1 MKAKDIRPPAHAR
14 RTVSAPLDD
23 LTESLRKYGQL
34 QPIVIRKTGE
44 VIIGERRRRALGRN
58 GEAKVIVMDLDP
70 TDALQLRL
78 SEEFSKIDM
87 TAVER
92 AEALAELYRSLQK
105 EDGDSITY
113 ATLAERIGT
122 TEGTVKGYIKLAS
135 LPAPVKNMVQR
146 GEVGRVEAE

>member
-44 VIIGERRRRALGRN
+44 VIIGERRRRALGRD

-78 SEEFSKIDM
+78 SEEFSKTDM

-92 AEALAELYRSLQK
+92 AEALAER
-105 EDGDSITY
+105 
-113 ATLAERIGT
+113 
-122 TEGTVKGYIKLAS
+122 
-135 LPAPVKNMVQR
+135 
-146 GEVGRVEAE
+146 